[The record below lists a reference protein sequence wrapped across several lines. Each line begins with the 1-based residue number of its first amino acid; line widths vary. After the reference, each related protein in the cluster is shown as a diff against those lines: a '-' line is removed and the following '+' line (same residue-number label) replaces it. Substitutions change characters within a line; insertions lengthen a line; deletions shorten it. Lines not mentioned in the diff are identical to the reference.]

1 MKTIMS
7 VSACWLLLVFIH
19 IEAVKDEDFQSL
31 LVRLSVLEE
40 KQVVL
45 ETENKLSQKR
55 IADLEKYKLLSD
67 KRVASL
73 ERKIALCH
81 RRQYALDIVKNIA
94 LETDKLLSDTTT
106 TTNGYDKTLSDKM
119 FASLVNGRILS
130 DRKIATPENDN
141 EVSHNRSGKDN
152 SYSAAV
158 EIEDRSAAGNVLL
171 FLFDIYYHFSI
182 NNCEC
187 SFKIS

>member
-31 LVRLSVLEE
+31 LVRFSVLED

-94 LETDKLLSDTTT
+94 LETDKLLSDTTA
-106 TTNGYDKTLSDKM
+106 KTLSDKE
-119 FASLVNGRILS
+119 FASLVVGIILS

-141 EVSHNRSGKDN
+141 NVSHNRSGKDD

-158 EIEDRSAAGNVLL
+158 EIEDRSAAGNVLI